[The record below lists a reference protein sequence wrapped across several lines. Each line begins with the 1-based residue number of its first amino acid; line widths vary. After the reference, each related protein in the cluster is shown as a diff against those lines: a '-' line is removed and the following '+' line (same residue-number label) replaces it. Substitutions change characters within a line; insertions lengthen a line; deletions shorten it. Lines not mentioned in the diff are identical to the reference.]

1 MAAGKAFGSQPVAV
15 IEALE
20 VVVRARFGQKP
31 CDNRPVAVTEPLD
44 ITVRAQL
51 QQKLNNQEHKCRK

>member
-1 MAAGKAFGSQPVAV
+1 MAVGKACGSRLDAV
-15 IEALE
+15 IEPLE
-20 VVVRARFGQKP
+20 VVVGARFGQKP